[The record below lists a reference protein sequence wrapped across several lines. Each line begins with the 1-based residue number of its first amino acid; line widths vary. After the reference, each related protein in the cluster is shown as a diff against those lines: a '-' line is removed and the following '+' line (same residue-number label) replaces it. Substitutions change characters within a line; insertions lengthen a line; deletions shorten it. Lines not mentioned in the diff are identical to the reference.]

1 MGVYF
6 HHGKYYI
13 DFYYQGKRIRE
24 KVGTNE
30 RKANK
35 MLAVRQGMILQ
46 GRFSLEM
53 IKPTPY
59 FEDFDKEYLEWA
71 KVNHRSCETMDA
83 PRVKSLLRFFK
94 GKRLSQINEWL
105 INQFKKQRKEEVSE
119 ATVNRDL
126 AVLSMIFSLAL
137 NRGILRDHPMKGGKV
152 KMFREE
158 SKPKWILSEEEEERL
173 LSVTS
178 GWFKD
183 ILILALYTGMRQG
196 ELVNLKFEDIDLRN
210 QMITV
215 RNTKTGKDR
224 HILMNQSVLE
234 VLRARKESQ
243 GDTEYVFPKCKGK
256 RPWNVRSAFV
266 RACSKA
272 KMVGLRFHDF
282 RHTFNTYLL
291 THGTDVATLQRLTGH
306 SDLRML
312 MRYSHPSSE
321 DMKKAIRTLDRRAT
335 DVHHMDTKKDE
346 RVIPISNGKAR
357 DGHHMDTKEE
367 KGLELKSLT
376 P

>member
-1 MGVYF
+1 MGVYR
-6 HHGKYYI
+6 HHGKWFI
-13 DFYYQGKRIRE
+13 DYYYQGKRIRE
-24 KVGTNE
+24 KVGTNK
-30 RKANK
+30 RKAKK
-35 MLAVRQGMILQ
+35 MLAVRQGEILQ
-46 GRFSLEM
+46 GRFNLYAV
-53 IKPTPY
+53 KPTPL
-59 FEDFDKEYLEWA
+59 FKDFSKEYLEWA
-71 KVNHRSCETMDA
+71 KVNHRSYDTMDA
-83 PRVKSLLRFFK
+83 PRVKSLLGFFR

-105 INQFKKQRKEEVSE
+105 INQFKKKREEEVSK

-126 AVLSMIFSLAL
+126 AVLSSIFSLSIK
-137 NRGILRDHPMKGGKV
+137 RGILRDHPMKGGKV
-152 KMFREE
+152 RMYREE
-158 SKPKWILSEEEEERL
+158 SKPKWILSEDEEDRL

-183 ILILALYTGMRQG
+183 MVIMAINTGMRQG

-210 QMITV
+210 QIISV

-224 HILMNQSVLE
+224 HIPMTKRVYE
-234 VLRARKESQ
+234 VLRIRKENQ
-243 GDTEYVFPKCKGK
+243 GDTEYLFPKCKGK

-272 KMVGLRFHDF
+272 NLQGLRFHDL

-312 MRYSHPSSE
+312 MRYSHPSTE
-321 DMKKAIRTLDRRAT
+321 DTRRAIRTLDSRT
-335 DVHHMDTKKDE
+335 IDVHHLDVKKEEKVSRIAD
-346 RVIPISNGKAR
+346 RKAR
-357 DGHHMDTKEE
+357 DGHHMDTKKE
-367 KGLELKSLT
+367 KGLEVTPLT